1 MNKHTFIEVPVLAP
15 NGTTANVWL
24 NVDHITSLFE
34 RPDGGAGVTTSDG
47 SPLVLNM
54 TFSRLID
61 ILRDFECHLF
71 SPTSDC
77 RYVET
82 TKKEDISE

>member
-1 MNKHTFIEVPVLAP
+1 MSKHAFIEVPILIP
-15 NGTTANVWL
+15 NGTTATAWL
-24 NVDHITSLFE
+24 NVDHITSFIE
-34 RPDGGAGVTTSDG
+34 RPDGSAGVTTSDG
-47 SPLVLNM
+47 SALVLNM

-61 ILRDFECHLF
+61 ILSDFECHLF

-82 TKKEDISE
+82 KKEDVSK